1 MDQLGSRS
9 EASPSSTND
18 KKIERRLIEKK
29 RRKHMRML
37 YSKLNALLP
46 IDHNSTS
53 PKEVLP
59 LPDQVD
65 KAINYIKNL
74 KKKVKMAKEKRE
86 SLLGMGRKRTRDAGS
101 RRDRP
106 KPPQLEVHEMGSY
119 LQIVMTCGLDSQF
132 IFSEIIRILNEE
144 NIDVKSVKSS
154 LVENSMHHVIYA
166 EISQSLLQLG
176 ATKVSERLKRFVN
189 EPTSEIELQ
198 SDHQLLDFEIDT
210 DELAELL
217 DFLEEK

>member
-1 MDQLGSRS
+1 
-9 EASPSSTND
+9 
-18 KKIERRLIEKK
+18 
-29 RRKHMRML
+29 
-37 YSKLNALLP
+37 
-46 IDHNSTS
+46 
-53 PKEVLP
+53 
-59 LPDQVD
+59 
-65 KAINYIKNL
+65 
-74 KKKVKMAKEKRE
+74 MAKEKRE
-86 SLLGMGRKRTRDAGS
+86 SLLGMGRNRTRGAGGL
-101 RRDRP
+101 RDLS
-106 KPPQLEVHEMGSY
+106 KPPQLMVHEMGSY

-154 LVENSMHHVIYA
+154 LVENSMHHVVHA
-166 EISQSLLQLG
+166 EISQFLLQLG